1 MIQSTLKRCKP
12 LPDGV
17 AAEGGPL
24 DVLVDAAAVV
34 GEVGEDGEG
43 GLDGPVLHQ
52 LHLDL
57 LHVGRHGVALVAEGL
72 VLPVVLGVAGF
83 ARLVAPGPEDSFRLL
98 MDSLQNFC

>member
-1 MIQSTLKRCKP
+1 MACTATINARTEQP

-17 AAEGGPL
+17 PAEGRPL

-57 LHVGRHGVALVAEGL
+57 LHVGLNRVAL
-72 VLPVVLGVAGF
+72 
-83 ARLVAPGPEDSFRLL
+83 
-98 MDSLQNFC
+98 